1 VTGTSSP
8 PAGDEVVECVPN
20 VSEGR
25 RTDVLEKIV
34 EAVRAVEGVRMLDL
48 HRDGDH
54 NRAVL
59 TYVVP
64 VAQALQA
71 GFAVAKAAVE
81 EIDLRD
87 HEGAHP
93 RLGALDVFPFV
104 PLGATPMARC
114 VDLAH
119 ALGARIAAE
128 LDVPVYY
135 YAEAALRDDRRRLE
149 KVRGKGFEHLRA
161 AVADDP
167 LLRPDAGPAR
177 LHPSAGAAIVGARP
191 FLIAYNVY
199 LSTDDVDVA
208 RRIARHVRASSGG
221 LRGVKALGLALSG
234 RPSEKGKI
242 TGRQRVQVSM
252 NITDVHG
259 GALVAAL
266 DLIRAEAARQGV
278 GVVRSELVGLLPLE
292 AVLGAAAAFLQLDG
306 LTPDRI
312 VDLHASATAPRSPG

>member
-1 VTGTSSP
+1 MTIPLVDG
-8 PAGDEVVECVPN
+8 ELVECVPN
-20 VSEGR
+20 ISEGR
-25 RTDVLEKIV
+25 RTAVLEKIV
-34 EAVRAVEGVRMLDL
+34 EAARTVEGVRVLDL
-48 HRDGDH
+48 HRDSDH

-59 TYVVP
+59 TYIAP
-64 VAQALQA
+64 PAQALEA
-71 GFAVAKAAVE
+71 GFAVARTAVE

-119 ALGARIAAE
+119 ALGTRIAAE

-135 YAEAALRDDRRRLE
+135 YEEAALREDRRRLE

-161 AVADDP
+161 AIGDDP

-199 LSTDDVDVA
+199 LTTDDVDVA

-221 LRGVKALGLALSG
+221 LRGVKALGLALPG
-234 RPSEKGKI
+234 RTSENSRL
-242 TGRQRVQVSM
+242 TGRRRVQVSM
-252 NITDVHG
+252 NITAVHG

-266 DLIRAEAARQGV
+266 DLIRAEAARHGV
-278 GVVRSELVGLLPLE
+278 GVARSELVGLLPLE
-292 AVLGAAAAFLQLDG
+292 AMLGAAAAFLQLDD

-312 VDLHASATAPRSPG
+312 VELQAGVAFPPKLL

>member
-1 VTGTSSP
+1 MSRTSSP
-8 PAGDEVVECVPN
+8 PGDGELVECVPN

-25 RTDVLEKIV
+25 RSDVLEKIV
-34 EAVRAVEGVRMLDL
+34 GAVRAVEGVRVLDL

-59 TYVVP
+59 TYVVSP
-64 VAQALQA
+64 AQALEA
-71 GFAVAKAAVE
+71 AFAVAKTAVE

-104 PLGATPMARC
+104 PLGAMPMARC

-119 ALGARIAAE
+119 ALGTRIAAE
-128 LDVPVYY
+128 LEVPVYY

-149 KVRGKGFEHLRA
+149 KVRGKGFEHLRSA
-161 AVADDP
+161 IADDP

-199 LSTDDVDVA
+199 LTTDDLDIA

-221 LRGVKALGLALSG
+221 LQGVKALGLALPG
-234 RPSEKGKI
+234 RPSEKGKAM
-242 TGRQRVQVSM
+242 GRPRVQVSM
-252 NITDVHG
+252 NITGVHG
-259 GALVAAL
+259 GALVAVL
-266 DLIRAEAARQGV
+266 DLIRAEAARHGV
-278 GVVRSELVGLLPLE
+278 GVARSELVGLLPLE
-292 AVLGAAAAFLQLDG
+292 AVLGAAAAFLQLDS
-306 LTPDRI
+306 LEPDRI
-312 VDLHASATAPRSPG
+312 VELHAGAAST